1 MQFPGG
7 FQPSSM
13 PLTLAADQKAF
24 ASSCSGRSMR
34 EIFMSKIASGSVVS
48 LVAVGVWEV
57 KD

>member
-1 MQFPGG
+1 
-7 FQPSSM
+7 M